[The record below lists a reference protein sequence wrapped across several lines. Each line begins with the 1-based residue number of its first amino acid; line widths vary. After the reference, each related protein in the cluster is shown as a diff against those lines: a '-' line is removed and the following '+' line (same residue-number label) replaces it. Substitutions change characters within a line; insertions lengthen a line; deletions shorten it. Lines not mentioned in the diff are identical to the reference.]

1 MNLEEKYK
9 MALFGVIRNGK
20 VMPELI
26 GKEEEIYINAVSY
39 NTMLKIMDMIDFERM
54 EQEYLEGKKQYENAL
69 KQWNKS
75 I

>member
-9 MALFGVIRNGK
+9 IALFGVIRNSQ

-39 NTMLKIMDMIDFERM
+39 NTMLKIMDMIDFEKM
-54 EQEYLEGKKQYENAL
+54 EQEYLKGKEEYENTL

>member
-9 MALFGVIRNGK
+9 IALFGVIRNGK

-69 KQWNKS
+69 DFK
-75 I
+75 